1 MELNETHS
9 GKEGDAQG
17 LVLMDEPGNAS
28 VKEVANN
35 STKEQLALVEIGQ
48 NVIILFATTCNY

>member
-9 GKEGDAQG
+9 GKKSDPQG

-28 VKEVANN
+28 IEEVTNN
-35 STKEQLALVEIGQ
+35 STEEQVALVEIGK
-48 NVIILFATTCNY
+48 NVTTLFATTCNY